1 MAVTNECIDCETSF
15 CALKLP
21 QAEEESIDKMPP
33 ERKAAVVKA
42 KKEAPP
48 AKKTK
53 SKKVKE
59 TTENSTAGNV
69 KMEPK
74 EARLLQHVN
83 LYNFGEN
90 RERIY
95 IGYIMSPIQKGKNGN
110 IMYFIQII

>member
-1 MAVTNECIDCETSF
+1 
-15 CALKLP
+15 
-21 QAEEESIDKMPP
+21 MPP

-59 TTENSTAGNV
+59 TTENSIAGNV

-90 RERIY
+90 REDIY
-95 IGYIMSPIQKGKNGN
+95 WLHYVSYTKGEEWKYHVLHSDYMNA
-110 IMYFIQII
+110 